1 MNFST
6 FNQPWIQTLTANKSQ
21 VLASGGV
28 AKARAFLDRYQ
39 GDAWQLLPLQ
49 LVMPESDYQVL
60 SEAAKALLS
69 AQTRLLRHMMA
80 TEGRSGIMHRF
91 QISEEMAALMNW
103 DELVKGEHLVS
114 RFDILPH
121 ADGYVFCEMNV
132 DPSVGGAELFECGQM
147 ALEALGLD
155 AMNSQVSP
163 CLSRARLV
171 QHWVQQRQLTRVVVF
186 GLQMYDGDDF
196 PSFDLEQEQFSAL
209 LPGVQVDVVDE
220 YTFPDELLQP
230 GAGKHVLIYRIGVYE
245 DMTPFCRQ
253 QFARMLASGA
263 TIINAMESEIRM
275 DKSWFSLFHQPRWHT
290 LLSPAEQSA
299 IRRFVPYTFALTES
313 KLHAV
318 VEERAHYVFKLNQ
331 SYGGAGV
338 LMGDEHSAEDL
349 LTRLQAVPLAQWT
362 VQQRVQVSSLTMP
375 ADEAFESV
383 PHQLVLGLFMM
394 DTQPGGLWVRA
405 SRHSQI
411 VNVSQGSARVGWAV
425 PMTVEERDRQLA
437 MLAGLPSEAAA
448 EPCQ

>member
-6 FNQPWIQTLTANKSQ
+6 FNQPWIQTLLANKAQ

-28 AKARAFLDRYQ
+28 AQARAFLDRYQ

-80 TEGRSGIMHRF
+80 TEGRVGIMRRF
-91 QISEEMAALMNW
+91 QISEDMAALMDW

-155 AMNSQVSP
+155 LMNEQVSP
-163 CLSRARLV
+163 CLSRARMV
-171 QHWVQQRQLTRVVVF
+171 QRWVQQRQLTRVIVF

-196 PSFDLEQEQFSAL
+196 PTFDLEQEQFAAL

-220 YTFPDELLQP
+220 YSFPEELLQP

-253 QFARMLASGA
+253 QFARMQASGA

-275 DKSWFSLFHQPRWHT
+275 DKSWFSLFHQPKWHT
-290 LLSPAEQSA
+290 LLSPVEQSA
-299 IRRFVPYTFALTES
+299 IRRFVPYTSSLTDS
-313 KLHAV
+313 NLNAV
-318 VEERAHYVFKLNQ
+318 IEEREHYVFKLNQ

-338 LMGDEHSAEDL
+338 LMGNEHGAGEL
-349 LTRLQAVPLAQWT
+349 LARLQAAPLAQWT

-375 ADEAFESV
+375 ADETFEPV
-383 PHQLVLGLFMM
+383 PHQLVLGLFVM

-411 VNVSQGSARVGWAV
+411 VNVSQGSARVCWAV
-425 PMTVEERDRQLA
+425 PVTALERDRQLA
-437 MLAGLPSEAAA
+437 MLGALPSVAAV